1 MNNTPHRP
9 NQTKLLLTIII
20 SSTAIFIVAAILI
33 LIHIYSNS
41 SAEQS
46 AVANPADEQAA
57 EAAREEFFAKYPFAE
72 DFNKRFVEQ
81 EGDEFHIFRIDIDQS
96 PDCHGELC
104 LRITDYSGHSQ
115 AYAERLIQESSAP
128 DDIEIIYTYTPV
140 N

>member
-1 MNNTPHRP
+1 MSSIAKSRK
-9 NQTKLLLTIII
+9 TKLLLIAIISCTII
-20 SSTAIFIVAAILI
+20 FIIAAILI
-33 LIHIYSNS
+33 LTHIYSSS

-46 AVANPADEQAA
+46 GVANSEDEKVA
-57 EAAREEFFAKYPFAE
+57 EQYREDFFAKYPFAA

-81 EGDEFHIFRIDIDQS
+81 DGDEFHIFRIDIDQS
-96 PDCHGELC
+96 PDCQSDLC

-115 AYAERLIQESSAP
+115 TYAERLIQESSAP